1 MDALMTDF
9 EEKLLASSFSQKDI
23 RKLKSIVQKDKYQEE
38 TLQQLVNALSKR
50 FLGSRSRGFCPVI
63 LP

>member
-9 EEKLLASSFSQKDI
+9 EEKLLASGFSQKDI
-23 RKLKSIVQKDKYQEE
+23 RKLKSIVQKDKYQKE
-38 TLQQLVNALSKR
+38 TLQQLVNELSKR
-50 FLGSRSRGFCPVI
+50 FLGGRSRGFCPVI

>member
-9 EEKLLASSFSQKDI
+9 EEKLLTSGFSQKDI

-38 TLQQLVNALSKR
+38 TLQQLVNELSKR

>member
-1 MDALMTDF
+1 MTDF
-9 EEKLLASSFSQKDI
+9 EEKLLTSGFSQKDI

-38 TLQQLVNALSKR
+38 TLQQLVNELSKR